1 MFLETLQY
9 ETGTVRR
16 LRASAEHSF
25 ADHARLLRDL
35 ARDVPPG
42 EPLLVDLR
50 GVSVL
55 PDTTEVDLLAN
66 LLASRYGFRRSRVA
80 VLVDDGAQWGV
91 ARMIAT
97 MAELRGG
104 HAKAFQDEEV
114 ALAWVR
120 L

>member
-16 LRASAEHSF
+16 LRASADHSF

-35 ARDVPPG
+35 ARDVAPG
-42 EPLLVDLR
+42 EPLVVDLR
-50 GVSVL
+50 GVGVL
-55 PDTTEVDLLAN
+55 PDTTEVELMAN
-66 LLASRYGFRRSRVA
+66 LLASRFGFRGSRVA

-97 MAELRGG
+97 MTALRGG
-104 HAKAFQDEEV
+104 HARAFQDEEV
-114 ALAWVR
+114 ALTWVR
-120 L
+120 P